1 MYPYDN
7 NNDDFFD
14 FLDDSPNQRS
24 LQRGGQPGFFPGG
37 GPGGRFPQQ
46 PPFGGGGPGVFPQQ
60 PPFGGGG
67 PGVFPQQ
74 PPFGGGPQTG
84 RPPGG
89 QLTPPSA
96 PPPSFTP
103 QITTLQGTA
112 EFSRRGG
119 GRGIGRCLFRNT
131 FIWMTNGNSF
141 WFYPMFAFGNSI
153 VGFRWR
159 GNRGWVYDV
168 LNRNRIAFFQCY

>member
-1 MYPYDN
+1 MYPY

-14 FLDDSPNQRS
+14 NFDDSPNRRS
-24 LQRGGQPGFFPGG
+24 FQGGRPPFSPGGSPFQPSFGG
-37 GPGGRFPQQ
+37 GPSPGGFPFQ
-46 PPFGGGGPGVFPQQ
+46 PPFGGGPSPGGFP
-60 PPFGGGG
+60 P
-67 PGVFPQQ
+67 Q

-84 RPPGG
+84 IPGG

-103 QITTLQGTA
+103 QITTLQGTE
-112 EFSRRGG
+112 EFSRRRG
-119 GRGIGRCLFRNT
+119 GRGIGRCFFRNT

-141 WFYPMFAFGNSI
+141 WFYPMFALGNSI
-153 VGFRWR
+153 IGFRWR